1 MPTRTLDASATG
13 HAIDDAALDV
23 LFRQA
28 RTHTAWQPRPVPF
41 AEACS
46 LL

>member
-28 RTHTAWQPRPVPF
+28 RTHSAWQPRPV